1 MRSLLEPQ
9 PRFGG
14 AFSWGPLRPGHLH
27 TLGDALRIHPALPGV
42 APPTARP
49 SGTNWIHEIKHD
61 CYRLMAR
68 RDPVGIRLITR
79 RKKRLDDHFPLVVEA
94 VNHLKVRSCL
104 IDGEVVCCDAQG
116 VTAFHLLRSG
126 EGGVEAQRARA
137 RRARLIRGGPEMG
150 YPLTRVRNPTSKP
163 IRRHAVEAMGL
174 PARAFFQAALT
185 ATLGICQP
193 APDGVRSDRRCRIWG
208 PHGS

>member
-49 SGTNWIHEIKHD
+49 SGSIWIHEIKHD
-61 CYRLMAR
+61 GYRLMAR
-68 RDPVGIRLITR
+68 RDTVGIRLITR

>member
-27 TLGDALRIHPALPGV
+27 TLGDALRIHPALSGV

-49 SGTNWIHEIKHD
+49 SGSNWIHEIKHD
-61 CYRLMAR
+61 GYRLMAR

-94 VNHLKVRSCL
+94 VNRLKVRSCL

>member
-14 AFSWGPLRPGHLH
+14 AFSLGPLRPGHLH

-49 SGTNWIHEIKHD
+49 SGSNWIHEIKHD
-61 CYRLMAR
+61 GYRLMAR

-94 VNHLKVRSCL
+94 VNRLKVRSCL

>member
-49 SGTNWIHEIKHD
+49 SGSNWIHEIKHD
-61 CYRLMAR
+61 GYRLMAR

-94 VNHLKVRSCL
+94 VNRLKVRSCL

>member
-49 SGTNWIHEIKHD
+49 SGSNWIHEIKHD
-61 CYRLMAR
+61 GYRLMAR

-94 VNHLKVRSCL
+94 VNRLKVRSCL

-150 YPLTRVRNPTSKP
+150 YPITRVRNPTSKP

>member
-14 AFSWGPLRPGHLH
+14 AFSWGPLRPGHPH

-49 SGTNWIHEIKHD
+49 SGSNWIHEIKHD
-61 CYRLMAR
+61 GYRLMAR